1 MVKAYIAVANAFGLQ
16 ALIHDSQPVLALITS
31 PKELTPSQ
39 HRACFWAAVRD
50 DVAEQIRKLLL
61 AGNHREALLTLD
73 SLATDIAPIGW
84 REKTVNA
91 QSGQYVCDQHHAPSN
106 MAS

>member
-1 MVKAYIAVANAFGLQ
+1 MIKAYIAVANAFGLQ

-31 PKELTPSQ
+31 QKELTPSQ

-73 SLATDIAPIGW
+73 TLATDIAPIGW

-91 QSGQYVCDQHHAPSN
+91 PSEQHACVRHRAPPN
-106 MAS
+106 QA